1 MKLHDSKLPAAMSP
15 AANRTVVLMSPQQTS
30 IPDHV
35 KEALSGYPSFF
46 DDVEWL
52 REVSGDPHQDTDG
65 DIIHVFLA
73 MIENALNGA
82 SAMVG
87 TQEWHR
93 IADCLNDVKNSY
105 PQGRESLLDTLH
117 GRNLIA
123 RNGPLLVAAETN
135 PVPAASSLVETMR
148 RSRRAVG
155 DARRSVE
162 NAAQQSQNAMNE
174 AVREVEGKAGQS
186 QNAMNEALRE
196 FEGHQS
202 EAMAQVSS
210 LLEDLQDRYGF
221 TVGATLGGSHETAAE
236 AEKALMR
243 QHTKSA
249 RWAQL
254 GAVAWAMAVV
264 ILKLAGVGPGGWDG
278 HLISAPLLGGPVAI
292 LVYLASSESRAAK
305 VHRHNH
311 ARWLGLS
318 LQLKSLRPY
327 VDDLANKA
335 QPKEGEREAP
345 WKDQLLGEA
354 SSKIFEGDIGPY
366 EPSLRSTRRR
376 GLNGD

>member
-1 MKLHDSKLPAAMSP
+1 MKLHDSELPAAMSP
-15 AANRTVVLMSPQQTS
+15 ATNRTVVLMSPQQAS

-35 KEALSGYPSFF
+35 KEALRGHPSFP
-46 DDVEWL
+46 DDIEWL

-65 DIIHVFLA
+65 DIIQVFLA
-73 MIENALNGA
+73 MIENAWNGA
-82 SAMVG
+82 SPMVG

-93 IADCLNDVKNSY
+93 IAGCLNAVRNSY
-105 PQGRESLLDTLH
+105 PLDRESLLNELNSH
-117 GRNLIA
+117 AVIKRG
-123 RNGPLLVAAETN
+123 GPLLVAAETN

-155 DARRSVE
+155 DAKRSVE
-162 NAAQQSQNAMNE
+162 NAAQQSQTAMDE
-174 AVREVEGKAGQS
+174 ALREVEGQ
-186 QNAMNEALRE
+186 
-196 FEGHQS
+196 QS

-278 HLISAPLLGGPVAI
+278 HLISAPLLGGPIAI

-376 GLNGD
+376 GLNGG

>member
-1 MKLHDSKLPAAMSP
+1 
-15 AANRTVVLMSPQQTS
+15 MSPQQTS

-35 KEALSGYPSFF
+35 KEALSGHPNFF

-52 REVSGDPHQDTDG
+52 REVSGNPHQDTDG
-65 DIIHVFLA
+65 DILQVFLA

-82 SAMVG
+82 SPMVG
-87 TQEWHR
+87 TQEWPR
-93 IADCLNDVKNSY
+93 IADCLNVVRNSY
-105 PQGRESLLDTLH
+105 PLDRESLLNTLQSYTVITRH
-117 GRNLIA
+117 
-123 RNGPLLVAAETN
+123 GPLLVAAETN
-135 PVPAASSLVETMR
+135 PVPAASSLVETMKK
-148 RSRRAVG
+148 SRRAVG
-155 DARRSVE
+155 DAKRSVE
-162 NAAQQSQNAMNE
+162 SAAQQSQNAMNE

-186 QNAMNEALRE
+186 QSAMNEALRE
-196 FEGHQS
+196 FEGQQS

-254 GAVAWAMAVV
+254 GAVTWAMAVV

-292 LVYLASSESRAAK
+292 LVYLASSENRAAK

-327 VDDLANKA
+327 IDDLANKA
-335 QPKEGEREAP
+335 QPKEGVGEAP

-366 EPSLRSTRRR
+366 QPPPRGPIHRNLRPA
-376 GLNGD
+376 D

>member
-1 MKLHDSKLPAAMSP
+1 
-15 AANRTVVLMSPQQTS
+15 MSPQQIS
-30 IPDHV
+30 LPDHV
-35 KEALSGYPSFF
+35 KEALSGYPSFS

-65 DIIHVFLA
+65 DILQVFLA
-73 MIENALNGA
+73 MIENAMNGA
-82 SAMVG
+82 SPMLG

-93 IADCLNDVKNSY
+93 LANCLNDLRNSY
-105 PQGRESLLDTLH
+105 PLDRESLLNTLNGH
-117 GRNLIA
+117 AVITRH
-123 RNGPLLVAAETN
+123 GPLLVATETN
-135 PVPAASSLVETMR
+135 PVPAASSLIEIMR
-148 RSRRAVG
+148 KSRKAVG
-155 DARRSVE
+155 DAKRSVE
-162 NAAQQSQNAMNE
+162 SAAQQSQKAMNE
-174 AVREVEGKAGQS
+174 AVREVEGKTVQS
-186 QNAMNEALRE
+186 QDAMNRAVRE
-196 FEGHQS
+196 FEEQQS
-202 EAMAQVSS
+202 EAMAQMNS

-354 SSKIFEGDIGPY
+354 SSKLFEGDIGPY
-366 EPSLRSTRRR
+366 EPSFRGTRRR

>member
-1 MKLHDSKLPAAMSP
+1 
-15 AANRTVVLMSPQQTS
+15 MSPQQAS

-35 KEALSGYPSFF
+35 KEALRGHPSFP
-46 DDVEWL
+46 DDIEWL

-65 DIIHVFLA
+65 DIIQVFLA
-73 MIENALNGA
+73 MIENAWNGA
-82 SAMVG
+82 SPMVG

-93 IADCLNDVKNSY
+93 IAGCLNAVRNSY
-105 PQGRESLLDTLH
+105 PLDRESLLNELNSH
-117 GRNLIA
+117 AVIKRG
-123 RNGPLLVAAETN
+123 GPLLVAAETN

-155 DARRSVE
+155 DAKRSVE
-162 NAAQQSQNAMNE
+162 NAAQQSQTAMDE
-174 AVREVEGKAGQS
+174 ALREVEGQ
-186 QNAMNEALRE
+186 
-196 FEGHQS
+196 QS

-221 TVGATLGGSHETAAE
+221 TVGATHGGSHETAAE

-278 HLISAPLLGGPVAI
+278 HLISAPLLGGPIAI
-292 LVYLASSESRAAK
+292 LVYWQAVRAERPKYTATTTPDGWGYPCNSSHCAPTSTISPTRPNRRKAK
-305 VHRHNH
+305 GKPPGKTNC
-311 ARWLGLS
+311 
-318 LQLKSLRPY
+318 
-327 VDDLANKA
+327 
-335 QPKEGEREAP
+335 
-345 WKDQLLGEA
+345 
-354 SSKIFEGDIGPY
+354 
-366 EPSLRSTRRR
+366 
-376 GLNGD
+376 